1 MGFEGGGCM
10 PRNMASRG
18 GGRAGKIHW
27 VKRGG
32 HQKNS
37 FKFCNDS
44 ICDNA
49 NNLPECQK
57 IQKVQIF
64 SGSMPPDPLLNYAQ
78 KTHQNAKKDIPNVP
92 YHIPIV
98 PLRKKN
104 LYCRNK
110 KMESLLPLRRV
121 VGN

>member
-1 MGFEGGGCM
+1 MGFEGGGGM
-10 PRNMASRG
+10 PRNMASMG
-18 GGRAGKIHW
+18 GSAGKIHW

-64 SGSMPPDPLLNYAQ
+64 
-78 KTHQNAKKDIPNVP
+78 
-92 YHIPIV
+92 
-98 PLRKKN
+98 
-104 LYCRNK
+104 
-110 KMESLLPLRRV
+110 
-121 VGN
+121 